1 MYGVCTA
8 RLEHRLGDEPV
19 KILGREYLTHSPR
32 RHYFHV
38 RNAVLLYREPWVPL
52 NWKLVSASRLVLK
65 MGFHVLV
72 TPPRLQ
78 HLARIASG
86 FLHGLLGRTGAAPD

>member
-1 MYGVCTA
+1 M
-8 RLEHRLGDEPV
+8 
-19 KILGREYLTHSPR
+19 
-32 RHYFHV
+32 

-72 TPPRLQ
+72 TAPRLR
-78 HLARIASG
+78 HLEKITRG
-86 FLHGLLGRTGAAPD
+86 LLHGLMGRAGGIAER